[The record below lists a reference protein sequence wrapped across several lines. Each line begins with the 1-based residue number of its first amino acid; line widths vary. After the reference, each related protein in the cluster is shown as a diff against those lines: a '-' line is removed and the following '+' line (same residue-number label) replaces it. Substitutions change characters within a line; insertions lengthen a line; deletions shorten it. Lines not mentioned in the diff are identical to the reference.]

1 MSKISRRKFIKNGAI
16 ASAGSLLAADSILSA
31 PQLLLN
37 SRISKNTLKGELKF
51 IPHFVQRG
59 RGPHLYELAW
69 ATDKDWDTFY
79 SDIVITDKGV
89 TISDSKG
96 VSRFGINV
104 RWNVEGFG
112 WTNITAD
119 NGGEF
124 YTLPPSGKAQS
135 LNLNYELCK
144 SRVIRNRFRLKDLKK
159 NGWAPSSE
167 VMMYVNLSEQLFED
181 ATKRKID
188 DLTCANLA
196 QRGLQYS
203 LWASEKMEIEKAKYD
218 IDVRGFRSDF
228 YIGCDAR
235 SFYQMYQDAFL
246 ELFSELF
253 NYANITFVVKG
264 DGMMSDYQT
273 APGVIQPETRELLI
287 RKLNQRGIKCQE
299 RLLFWFHDCCIPD
312 WLRDMK
318 YDDLLKYAEKL
329 TYDTMKHYGD
339 LLYAMEVVNEL
350 HDWANELQLSH
361 EQITE
366 LTRLINDVAKS
377 VAPNVKRTV
386 NNCCPFAEYVQLN
399 SYSKRKAIHPQRS
412 PYKFSKDLI
421 DAGIDFDILE
431 QQMYFPYRDFQ
442 DTVLM
447 IEKLATLGK
456 PMQLSEIG
464 APGGPSN
471 YSVRNNTVPISNEPY
486 LWHQPW
492 NEHTQA
498 DWLEDMYTLAF
509 SKPYMQ
515 ACNWFDFVDPYYYI
529 ENGGLLRSPKGE
541 KKESYHRLKMLKD
554 KWSQLPQ
561 KKN

>member
-1 MSKISRRKFIKNGAI
+1 MSGISRRKFIKSSAFAGAGTVL
-16 ASAGSLLAADSILSA
+16 ASNSILAA
-31 PQLLLN
+31 PELLLKN
-37 SRISKNTLKGELKF
+37 KVSKGTEKGELLF
-51 IPHFVQRG
+51 IPHFVQNG

-69 ATDKDWDTFY
+69 ATDKDWDSFY
-79 SDIVITDKGV
+79 SNIG
-89 TISDSKG
+89 ISEKG
-96 VSRFGINV
+96 VSVSDTKGVEKFGINV

-124 YTLPPSGKAQS
+124 YSLPSSGKTQN
-135 LNLNYELCK
+135 LNLNFELCK
-144 SRVIRNRFRLKDLKK
+144 SRVVRNRIRLNDLKK
-159 NGWAPSSE
+159 NGWVPSSE
-167 VMMYVNLSEQLFED
+167 VMMYVNLSEQFYED
-181 ATKRKID
+181 ATKKFND
-188 DLTCANLA
+188 EMNSAKFA
-196 QRGLQYS
+196 QSGLHYA
-203 LWASEKMEIEKAKYD
+203 LWASEKMEIEKAKFE
-218 IDVRGFRSDF
+218 IQLRGYRDDF

-235 SFYQMYQDAFL
+235 SFYQMYQDTFL
-246 ELFSELF
+246 DMFSELF

-264 DGMMSDYQT
+264 DGMMSDYQK

-287 RKLNQRGIKCQE
+287 RKLNERGIKCQE

-312 WLRDMK
+312 WLRDLK

-329 TYDTMKHYGD
+329 TTDTMKHYGD

-377 VAPNVKRTV
+377 VAPNVKRTI

-399 SYSKRKAIHPQRS
+399 RYSKRKAIHPQRS

-431 QQMYFPYRDFQ
+431 QQMYFPFRDFQ
-442 DTVLM
+442 DTILL

-456 PMQLSEIG
+456 PMQLSEVG

-471 YSVRNNTVPISNEPY
+471 YSVRNSTVPIPSEPY

-509 SKPYMQ
+509 SKPYMH
-515 ACNWFDFVDPYYYI
+515 ACNWFDFVDPYYFI
-529 ENGGLLRSPKGE
+529 ENGGLLRSTKGE
-541 KKESYHRLKMLKD
+541 KKEAYHRLAKIKD
-554 KWSQLPQ
+554 TWNQLPR
-561 KKN
+561 KK